1 MYILKTEQ
9 SFDSAH
15 FLGGYEGKC
24 RNIHG
29 HRWRVVIEV
38 KADQLETDSQLR
50 GMHVDFATLKA
61 DLAGETDR
69 LDHAFIME
77 KGTLKESTVAAL
89 REEQFHLIEMDFRPT
104 AENFAKYFYEK
115 MQVHGYQVKCATV
128 YETPNN
134 SAAYCEDQAQ
144 GKEGMQWNI
153 K

>member
-29 HRWRVVIEV
+29 HGWRVVIEV

-134 SAAYCEDQAQ
+134 SAAYCED
-144 GKEGMQWNI
+144 
-153 K
+153 

>member
-38 KADQLETDSQLR
+38 KADQLETDSQ
-50 GMHVDFATLKA
+50 
-61 DLAGETDR
+61 
-69 LDHAFIME
+69 DHAFIME

-134 SAAYCEDQAQ
+134 SAAYCED
-144 GKEGMQWNI
+144 
-153 K
+153 

>member
-38 KADQLETDSQLR
+38 KTEQLETDCQLR

-61 DLAGETDR
+61 NLAEETEK
-69 LDHAFIME
+69 LDHAFIIE
-77 KGTLKESTVAAL
+77 KGTLKDATMTAL
-89 REEQFHLIEMDFRPT
+89 REEAFHLIEIDFRPT

-115 MQVHGYQVKCATV
+115 MTAYGYQVKCATV

-134 SAAYCEDQAQ
+134 SAAYCED
-144 GKEGMQWNI
+144 
-153 K
+153 